1 MIEVKKPML
10 LDSSLNEVE
19 ILHPR
24 KASASIR
31 MCGVSEWSLTLPNDA
46 PAIGM
51 HSWVKLYNQNGFAGI
66 YRMTSSDRDVM
77 TDKTYVLKHGI
88 DILHDSHWEAET
100 DFSGTRTEFLTAV
113 LNQQKNLIGGVK
125 PWVLGTCDDTATMTK
140 KINYDNCLDLLQ
152 WLEDEGGDYVFTYD
166 QSSFPWTVNFVSK
179 SSTVACEFRLKRNME
194 KCQISINDSKL
205 CTRLLLE
212 VNAMMPD
219 QDLDNVDQNERIVRT
234 YDNATAQATYGIITK
249 HEDIDT
255 KDTLPS
261 GPFTE
266 ADAYAQKYLNERAD
280 PVLTVRI
287 DGYELS
293 KYTGDSW
300 DEAQIGTLCR
310 VAVPDYATFISERL
324 TQVNYPDVFGLPGKV
339 TVTLSNATSKY
350 LRDQEDLSSTME
362 SQQAEV
368 RRLGGGGRGSA
379 REIESFDQHFQI
391 TDKNNNI
398 LKQAGLH
405 LDAQGMLVY
414 ADDNVNMI
422 GSRFN
427 VQADKISMVVG
438 TNQQG
443 NYIKA
448 GEITLAINAT
458 TGQSTALIDANHVNI
473 SGTNTV
479 QTLAG
484 AMEMDA
490 NGNLIIK
497 DGAGFRLR
505 KTSGGSTAE
514 YGVWDEGNL
523 TAGVIVG
530 KINGQ
535 QGTFVKIEA
544 DTIDID
550 GLVTELAAKSVGCAG
565 LDVGSTGIDSDGPI
579 STEDYIFSESYVW
592 AESIRVGSDNSD
604 ATWKSQTVVTSITKP
619 SLVTT
624 SEFKVDDKNGTERKG
639 RLVTSWDNGS
649 FSTVTIHYIG
659 KNNT

>member
-219 QDLDNVDQNERIVRT
+219 EDLDDVDQNERIVRT

-368 RRLGGGGRGSA
+368 RRLGGGGRGRA

-414 ADDNVNMI
+414 ADDNVDMI

-458 TGQSTALIDANHVNI
+458 TGQSAALIDANHVNI

-479 QTLAG
+479 QTIAG
-484 AMEMDA
+484 AMERDT
-490 NGNLIIK
+490 NGDLIIK
-497 DGAGFRLR
+497 EGVGFKLR
-505 KTSGGSTAE
+505 KATSGGGTAE

-523 TAGVIVG
+523 TAGIVVG
-530 KINGQ
+530 MINGQ
-535 QGTFVKIEA
+535 QGTFVKISA
-544 DTIDID
+544 DKIELDGTTIAGKLSGQQIVCNNIHTTTGQNTIEGATGFPDAVTFGGDVTYGNYVFDWKSKLIRTV
-550 GLVTELAAKSVGCAG
+550 GL
-565 LDVGSTGIDSDGPI
+565 
-579 STEDYIFSESYVW
+579 STEHKWEYTKTD
-592 AESIRVGSDNSD
+592 GTT
-604 ATWKSQTVVTSITKP
+604 ATLEGRIVTSYT
-619 SLVTT
+619 
-624 SEFKVDDKNGTERKG
+624 D
-639 RLVTSWDNGS
+639 
-649 FSTVTIHYIG
+649 STIYYLGHT
-659 KNNT
+659 

>member
-51 HSWVKLYNQNGFAGI
+51 HNWVKLYNQNGFAGI

-219 QDLDNVDQNERIVRT
+219 EDLDDVDQNERIVRT

-458 TGQSTALIDANHVNI
+458 TGQSAALIDANHVNI

-479 QTLAG
+479 QTIAG
-484 AMEMDA
+484 AMERDA
-490 NGNLIIK
+490 NGDLVIK
-497 DGAGFRLR
+497 QGVGFKLR
-505 KTSGGSTAE
+505 KATSGGGTAE

-523 TAGVIVG
+523 TAGIVVG
-530 KINGQ
+530 MINGQ
-535 QGTFVKIEA
+535 QGTFVKISA
-544 DTIDID
+544 DKIELDGTTIAGKLSGQQIVCNNIHTTTGQNTFEGNSGFPDD
-550 GLVTELAAKSVGCAG
+550 VTFGN
-565 LDVGSTGIDSDGPI
+565 DVTYGNHVFDWKTYSARKVTLSDQHHYRYESTTGASYGTVYGRIVTGYTDTTLHYLGQSD
-579 STEDYIFSESYVW
+579 
-592 AESIRVGSDNSD
+592 
-604 ATWKSQTVVTSITKP
+604 QT
-619 SLVTT
+619 
-624 SEFKVDDKNGTERKG
+624 N
-639 RLVTSWDNGS
+639 
-649 FSTVTIHYIG
+649 
-659 KNNT
+659 